1 MRCQNASFPNAG
13 PSFKIAGSRYLK
25 LSGMGEIGAMEH
37 VISDVMQLDAIY
49 GNPHERALWKEI
61 DHLNDDYCAFV
72 RASPFVIL
80 ASVGSDGTDCS
91 PKGDPA
97 GFVSILDRRT
107 LVIPDRPGNNRIDN
121 LRNIVA
127 DPRVSLLFLIPGVG
141 DSLRVNGTAQV
152 SVDPQLLASFE
163 INGKLPR
170 TLIVV
175 TVQAAY
181 FHCSKALVRSDLWNP
196 AMHVRRDSL
205 PSAGQMHRRLSG
217 GTFDDATY
225 DRELP
230 ARTLSGL
237 Y

>member
-1 MRCQNASFPNAG
+1 
-13 PSFKIAGSRYLK
+13 
-25 LSGMGEIGAMEH
+25 MEH
-37 VISDVMQLDAIY
+37 VISDVKQLETIY
-49 GNPHERALWKEI
+49 GSPHERALWKEI

-72 RASPFVIL
+72 KASPFVIL
-80 ASVGSDGTDCS
+80 ASVGRDGTDCS

-107 LVIPDRPGNNRIDN
+107 LAIPDRPGNNRIDN
-121 LRNIVA
+121 LRNIVT

-141 DSLRVNGTAQV
+141 ETLRVNGIARI
-152 SVDPQLLASFE
+152 SVDPELLASFQV
-163 INGKLPR
+163 NGKLPR
-170 TLIVV
+170 TLIMV
-175 TVQAAY
+175 TVQAVY

-196 AMHVRRDSL
+196 TMHVSRDSL

-217 GTFDDATY
+217 GTFDGTTY

-230 ARTLSGL
+230 ERTLAGL